1 MRRRMMLIF
10 GLLIFVV
17 AGVILIVTQVL
28 PNTGGRSQSSVTPTP
43 AIRQIQVVL
52 VAQDIS
58 VGSII
63 TEDKIFEGPWPS
75 NYDVPGLVTN
85 KENVLG
91 RRAKADM
98 RRGEPI
104 FSSQVAESG
113 TAITYPA
120 SEISLKINPEKVAI
134 AVPISRLSSVAY
146 AVGKN
151 DHLMVMATL
160 MFIDIDPGLQ
170 TDVPNDILLVNINNE
185 GNLTASTMIGGRIF
199 KEDPLSSTVLA
210 TFYTPNEKQRGR
222 MSSVILVQDAR
233 VINVGNA
240 NASTSSL
247 LAQPTPKGGAAATP
261 VPVAKN
267 PDIIIIEVSPAE
279 ALAINYVIRM
289 NGDLTYAIRSA
300 GDTTT
305 YDIPS
310 LDLKRLMED
319 FKIEIP
325 AKLNFGTNPRVDKPH
340 IPVLGNDVPVEAK

>member
-1 MRRRMMLIF
+1 MMLIF

-17 AGVILIVTQVL
+17 AGVIIIVTQVL
-28 PNTGGRSQSSVTPTP
+28 PSTSGSQQGAATPTP
-43 AIRQIQVVL
+43 SIRTIQVVL

-63 TEDKIFEGPWPS
+63 TEDKIIEGPWPS
-75 NYDVPGLVTN
+75 TYDIQGLVTN
-85 KENVLG
+85 KDNVIG
-91 RRAKADM
+91 RRAKTDL

-120 SEISLKINPEKVAI
+120 TEISLRLNPGKVAI

-170 TDVPNDILLVNINNE
+170 TDLPNDVLLVNINNE
-185 GNLTASTMIGGRIF
+185 GNITASSMTGGRIF
-199 KEDPLSSTVLA
+199 KEDPLSNTVLA
-210 TFYTPNEKQRGR
+210 SFYVPNEKQRGR

-240 NASTSSL
+240 NASSSSL
-247 LAQPTPKGGAAATP
+247 VTQPTPKPGAEATA
-261 VPVAKN
+261 VPTTN
-267 PDIIIIEVSPAE
+267 PDIIIIEVSPDE

-300 GDTTT
+300 GDTEVF
-305 YDIPS
+305 DIPS

-325 AKLNFGTNPRVDKPH
+325 AKLNYGTNPRVDKPY